1 MKKSTNKTSQYR
13 KLTLRKEI
21 IAVLAS
27 IQLTNIVGGVSGTAC
42 TSIIS
47 NETKC

>member
-13 KLTLRKEI
+13 KLTLRQEV

-27 IQLTNIVGGVSGTAC
+27 TQLINIVGGVSGTAC
-42 TSIIS
+42 TSIIT

>member
-13 KLTLRKEI
+13 KLALRKEI

-27 IQLTNIVGGVSGTAC
+27 IQLTNIAGGVSGAAC
-42 TSIIS
+42 TSIIT